1 MQIELGKLEREL
13 KIRNYS
19 PRTIKSYIYA
29 LEQYFSYKKS
39 DFSVFNENNIKEFLL
54 FSENKGLSAQ
64 SRNLLLNAIK
74 YYYRNIVGIYEL
86 LGIRSAK
93 KVNKIPLILSKEEIS
108 ILLSGVKNIK
118 HNLLLSIAYGA
129 GLRVSEVISLKVQD
143 IDLSGL
149 TIHLRQAKGRRDR
162 ISVLPESLV
171 ERLIVFIKAKKAS
184 DYLFES
190 RRGGKLSSRTAQ
202 KIFKN
207 ALEKSGIKKKTGFH
221 SLRHSFATHLLE
233 NGVNIRYIQELLGH
247 QNIRTTQIYTHLT
260 NPQLKNIRSPL

>member
-1 MQIELGKLEREL
+1 MQIEIDKLKREL

-29 LEQYFSYKKS
+29 LEQYFSFKKK
-39 DFSVFNENNIKEFLL
+39 DFSEFDDNNVKEFLL
-54 FSENKGLSAQ
+54 FSENRGLSAQ

-74 YYYRNIVGIYEL
+74 YYYRNIVGNYEL
-86 LGIRSAK
+86 VGIRSAK
-93 KVNKIPLILSKEEIS
+93 KISRLPVILSKEEIG

-118 HNLLLSIAYGA
+118 HKLLLSITYGA

-143 IDLSGL
+143 IDLNCL
-149 TIHLRQAKGRRDR
+149 TIHVKQAKGRRDR
-162 ISVLPESLV
+162 ISILPESLV
-171 ERLIVFIKAKKAS
+171 KSLIVFINAKKAGG
-184 DYLFES
+184 YLFES
-190 RRGGKLSSRTAQ
+190 QRGGKLSARTAQ
-202 KIFKN
+202 KIFEN
-207 ALEKSGIKKKTGFH
+207 ALEKSRIKKKPTFH